1 MSNGT
6 GKRRQH
12 THNTG
17 NFSGERT
24 TLLQQCLNE
33 LIRHSLNAISFTTD
47 LRKVKIIKNE
57 ICSKTNVTRNSIS
70 Y

>member
-33 LIRHSLNAISFTTD
+33 LIRHSLNAIAFTTD
-47 LRKVKIIKNE
+47 LKKIKIIKMK
-57 ICSKTNVTRNSIS
+57 CAVKPM
-70 Y
+70 